1 MPPRK
6 PALGFIL
13 ITVALDVLGFGLL
26 IPVAPRLVMSLLS
39 GGHGTEA
46 QAAPYVSGLQST
58 FFAVSFLFAPLL
70 GVLSDKVG
78 RRPVLLVALFGSA
91 LDYIAM
97 SMAPTLG
104 ILFITR
110 VINGLS
116 GASQTVASAYIADVT
131 TREKRAAA
139 FGMMGAAFGI
149 GFIIGPLIGGF
160 LGDDTIN
167 FPLIGHGNIH
177 YPFYAAAGL
186 TIINWFY
193 GLLVLPESLPKE
205 NRNTFAWKRA
215 NPLGALHGLGR
226 YPLVAGLAGALFLS
240 FMAQFGLHSTWVL
253 YTSFRYSWTPKDVAL
268 SLFLVGV
275 GAAIVQGGLSRKLIP
290 LFGEHRSLLIGLTT
304 SAFAFLCYGLAPDGW
319 MIYAILT
326 VASLGGIGQPA
337 GQALITHTVRPE
349 EQGAI
354 QGTLTSLNSIAG
366 IIGPLMGGW
375 AFKIAISDNPP
386 FHLPG
391 DKMNAGAPFFVG
403 AFLSFIAL
411 AVAAWALKK
420 HGHEAHFEQSGL
432 CQKCGYDLK
441 GLAPPICP
449 ECGTPVPPK
458 SPVTPAAAH

>member
-58 FFAVSFLFAPLL
+58 FFAMSFLFAPLL
-70 GVLSDKVG
+70 GILSDKVG

-91 LDYIAM
+91 LDYLAM

-131 TREKRAAA
+131 PREKRAAA

-149 GFIIGPLIGGF
+149 GFIIGPLIGGL
-160 LGDDTIN
+160 LGDDSIHI
-167 FPLIGHGNIH
+167 PLIGQGNIR

-205 NRNTFAWKRA
+205 RRNTFNWKRA

-226 YPLVAGLAGALFLS
+226 YPLVAGLAAALFLS

-253 YTSFRYSWTPKDVAL
+253 YTSFRYAWTPKDVAF

-275 GAAIVQGGLSRKLIP
+275 GAAIVQGGLARKLIP
-290 LFGEHRSLLIGLTT
+290 FFGEKRSMLIGLTT
-304 SAFAFLCYGLAPDGW
+304 SALAFAGYGLATHGW
-319 MIYAILT
+319 MIYAILA
-326 VASLGGIGQPA
+326 VASFGAIGQPA
-337 GQALITHTVRPE
+337 GQALITHTVRPD

-366 IIGPLMGGW
+366 IIGPLLGGW

-391 DKMNAGAPFFVG
+391 DNMNAGAPFFVG
-403 AFLSFIAL
+403 SFLSIIAIG
-411 AVAAWALKK
+411 VAAWALKK
-420 HGHEAHFEQSGL
+420 HRHEAHIQLGDKCL
-432 CQKCGYDLK
+432 KCGYDLK
-441 GLAPPICP
+441 GLAPPMCP

-458 SPVTPAAAH
+458 AAAAHTA